1 MKIKICIPF
10 LILFFFVSSFVFAQK
25 GRNGN
30 LTISTS
36 TVVNTYTAIT
46 APLTAGTKVL
56 NVVNNLGLTQ
66 GDLVMIIQMQGALI
80 KGNIENNTW
89 GTILDY
95 KNSGNYEFKEVASVG
110 TGVINLSCALEKN
123 YDYQITVTG
132 GGNSATAYA
141 GTQVIKMP
149 RYNVLTIAGT
159 GVLTA
164 IAWNGKT
171 GGIVAVEANSI
182 IVDGTVDVSNLGF
195 RGGKDIDVSGPSTDV
210 TNINYG
216 LMDPYSGATKGE
228 SIAGG
233 GSYNASVTIHVNT
246 CTFLGN
252 KCMNLSGP
260 GGSAVMSLTD
270 LYKYVA
276 WYKTKSPAPTKA
288 QIIAWACP
296 PASNLLAGMDAI
308 CTEFVDSII
317 KYATIP
323 AAAIDYTYYVYGEYG
338 RGAPANGGGGASNH
352 NSGGGGGSNAGIGT
366 WTGIGVPNP
375 AFTANPTNAWS
386 LDAEISG
393 ISPGGGRGG
402 YSWGGKTVN
411 SDPYVVPLGNSVW
424 DGNYRRIVGGL
435 GGRQL
440 DYSTGK
446 IFMGGGGGH
455 GDNNEECGTTPGNGG
470 GLIYLLTYGNVSG
483 GGTII
488 ANGGDGGVQAVAPTC
503 LYGNDGVSGGG
514 GGGTVIVNTTGT
526 VSVSI
531 GANGGKGSNQQIGS
545 RPKPGFPFECEGPGG
560 GGGGGYIAITNGTPA
575 RIANGGANGTTDQ
588 AGLVGQKFPPNGA
601 TSGANGIANATIALA
616 VVNSCGFNI
625 SLIATPASICSGK
638 TSSLSVTV
646 SGGTTP
652 YVYQW
657 DHGLPA
663 TAGPQSVTLTTTTT
677 YHVTVTEHGGQSAVD
692 SVVVT
697 VETPTLNSFPDTC
710 QSVTSFALYGGGPA
724 GGTYKVDGTTATT
737 FNPSTASVG
746 VHTITYTSSA
756 GCSATQ
762 NITVKAAP
770 TPNILGTTTICQ
782 GDNTTLTASGGGTYK
797 WSDNSTNAD
806 ITVTPA
812 HDSTFTVTVTKNSC
826 TATKTHTITITNKLH
841 PIITT
846 SNTTSSVCMGDSIL
860 LTVSSASTYKWS
872 TGEISQ
878 QINTHA
884 LNKDSIYTVT
894 VYGSGIGCSGDTS
907 IIITINPSPKAKING
922 VDTICDGQTAVLTAS
937 AGNTYSWSTSETTAT
952 INVQPLIPKTYY
964 LTVYSVFQCSDSTH
978 HLITIKP
985 HPNPFVNVSDQNICS
1000 GSSSTIT
1007 AGGGTSYSWS
1017 NSKTD
1022 DIITVSPTTIGANTY
1037 IVTVTKANCSTN
1049 DTIIINVLPPPD
1061 NPQISGISLC
1071 SNDPPQD
1078 EILKI
1083 SQPTAHYVYRWYDA
1097 LTAGTELAQGTFYLV
1112 KQVSAPHTYYIETIS
1127 SDSCHSSTRQAVS
1140 ITMYNPP
1147 VVQFDYQPKPIVIQ
1161 NAPVQMINQSTST
1174 DGMHFEWMFG
1184 KNQQSSNVENPYY
1197 NYSDTGL
1204 FTITLIATTDHN
1216 CQAMDSMNIYVK
1228 ARLFLWLPEVFTP
1241 NNDGKNDV
1249 FYVRGPV
1256 KTMTL
1261 EIYNQW
1267 GFRVFISNKQ
1277 EDGWDGKFQG
1287 VEQPEGNYAW
1297 TLEATTTDEL
1307 PVKLQG
1313 LLMLIR

>member
-1 MKIKICIPF
+1 MSGTGSII
-10 LILFFFVSSFVFAQK
+10 S
-25 GRNGN
+25 NGKDGGGSIGN
-30 LTISTS
+30 DPGSG
-36 TVVNTYTAIT
+36 
-46 APLTAGTKVL
+46 AGA
-56 NVVNNLGLTQ
+56 G
-66 GDLVMIIQMQGALI
+66 
-80 KGNIENNTW
+80 
-89 GTILDY
+89 GTILV
-95 KNSGNYEFKEVASVG
+95 KAN
-110 TGVINLSCALEKN
+110 
-123 YDYQITVTG
+123 
-132 GGNSATAYA
+132 
-141 GTQVIKMP
+141 
-149 RYNVLTIAGT
+149 
-159 GVLTA
+159 
-164 IAWNGKT
+164 NG
-171 GGIVAVEANSI
+171 
-182 IVDGTVDVSNLGF
+182 
-195 RGGKDIDVSGPSTDV
+195 
-210 TNINYG
+210 
-216 LMDPYSGATKGE
+216 
-228 SIAGG
+228 
-233 GSYNASVTIHVNT
+233 
-246 CTFLGN
+246 
-252 KCMNLSGP
+252 
-260 GGSAVMSLTD
+260 
-270 LYKYVA
+270 
-276 WYKTKSPAPTKA
+276 
-288 QIIAWACP
+288 
-296 PASNLLAGMDAI
+296 
-308 CTEFVDSII
+308 
-317 KYATIP
+317 
-323 AAAIDYTYYVYGEYG
+323 
-338 RGAPANGGGGASNH
+338 
-352 NSGGGGGSNAGIGT
+352 
-366 WTGIGVPNP
+366 
-375 AFTANPTNAWS
+375 
-386 LDAEISG
+386 ISG
-393 ISPGGGRGG
+393 I
-402 YSWGGKTVN
+402 
-411 SDPYVVPLGNSVW
+411 
-424 DGNYRRIVGGL
+424 
-435 GGRQL
+435 
-440 DYSTGK
+440 
-446 IFMGGGGGH
+446 
-455 GDNNEECGTTPGNGG
+455 
-470 GLIYLLTYGNVSG
+470 
-483 GGTII
+483 TI
-488 ANGGDGGVQAVAPTC
+488 
-503 LYGNDGVSGGG
+503 S
-514 GGGTVIVNTTGT
+514 
-526 VSVSI
+526 
-531 GANGGKGSNQQIGS
+531 ANGGKGGDDLIAATTFKIEGY
-545 RPKPGFPFECEGPGG
+545 GPGG
-560 GGGGGYIAITNGTPA
+560 GGGGGFIGISDNTFPAGNMSMSGGVNGITNQTGF
-575 RIANGGANGTTDQ
+575 IGS
-588 AGLVGQKFPPNGA
+588 KFPSNGA
-601 TSGANGIANATIALA
+601 TKGGSGLTAIITTIPIQT
-616 VVNSCGFNI
+616 SCGFDI
-625 SLIATPASICSGK
+625 TLSATPTSICSGK

-677 YHVTVTEHGGQSAVD
+677 YHVSVTEHGGQSAVD

-697 VETPTLNSFPDTC
+697 VENPTLNSFPDTC

-1174 DGMHFEWMFG
+1174 DGIHFEWMFG
-1184 KNQQSSNVENPYY
+1184 KNQQSSNAENPYY
-1197 NYSDTGL
+1197 IYSDTGL

-1256 KTMTL
+1256 KTMKL
-1261 EIYNQW
+1261 EVYNQW
-1267 GFRVFISNKQ
+1267 GFKVFSSETQ
-1277 EDGWDGKFQG
+1277 SDGWDGKYQG